1 MMKKK
6 KKKITM
12 KYILEEIELL
22 NIMLDEIDKAY
33 GFNPEIKKKVKNDY
47 FQQEIAPLIH
57 VFKTK

>member
-22 NIMLDEIDKAY
+22 NIMLNEIDKAH
-33 GFNPEIKKKVKNDY
+33 GLTQKLKKKVKND
-47 FQQEIAPLIH
+47 FFLQEIAPLIH